1 VYSSCNGSSGCAFGV
16 ADFHRWFCIYAFI
29 TDAINSYMHLGALH
43 AQGCRFYARQD
54 QDGEEGDLVQ
64 LRFPFD
70 ELVRNGAT

>member
-1 VYSSCNGSSGCAFGV
+1 
-16 ADFHRWFCIYAFI
+16 
-29 TDAINSYMHLGALH
+29 MHLGALH